1 MPLEPFATNITS
13 FFQEAFEFNEKA
25 YPDPKRFSQFQELD
39 FKQITATLIAL

>member
-13 FFQEAFEFNEKA
+13 TSFEFNEKA